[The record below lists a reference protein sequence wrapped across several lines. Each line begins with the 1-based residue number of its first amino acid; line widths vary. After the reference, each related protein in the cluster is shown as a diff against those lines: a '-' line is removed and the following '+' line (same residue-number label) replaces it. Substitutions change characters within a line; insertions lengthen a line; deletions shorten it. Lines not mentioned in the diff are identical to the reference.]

1 MPPTIHPVRM
11 GGQPRERGPEAS
23 RWLACLREQGGNV
36 NAVARVLGKHR
47 TQVVRWLARYEI
59 DARAVT
65 DES

>member
-1 MPPTIHPVRM
+1 M
-11 GGQPRERGPEAS
+11 GSCLAVL
-23 RWLACLREQGGNV
+23 RWTSLRLWLQRVQHLREQGGNV

-47 TQVVRWLARYEI
+47 TQVVRWLARYEN